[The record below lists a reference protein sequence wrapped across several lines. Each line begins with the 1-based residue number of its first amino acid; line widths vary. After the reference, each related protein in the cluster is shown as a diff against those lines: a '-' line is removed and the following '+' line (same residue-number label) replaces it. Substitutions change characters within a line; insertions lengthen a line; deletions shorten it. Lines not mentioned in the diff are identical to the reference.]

1 MTLELADRSITRP
14 KGLAEDVFVKVG
26 KFHFPTDF
34 VVVDFEADPRVPLI
48 LGRSFLRTGRA
59 LIDVYEGELILRNGD
74 EQLIFHVDKHPLK
87 GQCQMRLILIP
98 EASTTRT
105 CLACLPPPGDDESFL
120 KEDVQEEN
128 FQVYSNPLFEF
139 DDNYNSSDINPL
151 FKEILEDV
159 ESKESN
165 VSNFYEPVLLNTP
178 LFDVDECFDP
188 GGEINK
194 IDAFLDAFNDSEGD
208 VLEILHNTTHN
219 LFLEVEGHSFDPV
232 HYAFHFS
239 SLEPMAFESQME
251 VWEIDYDEES
261 NHEDASDTG
270 DAPKQQQQVIPQTT
284 AISNI
289 KLPILKKEEYDIW
302 AMVWSLLEYIDNEV
316 WKKFKLLKRKGR
328 LRISDGHSQGAYE
341 KHGLN
346 LAMTMRTKPEI
357 DTLSI
362 DDLYNNLRVFEQEI
376 QGASKTSSSAQN
388 VAFVSQSNA
397 SIINGIVQ
405 QGGTHDGRRRE
416 THLYQHQ
423 RSWEASEESDGL
435 ADKMMGIVQLGSNIL
450 QLKRQSMHLWLSAQ
464 AMSVNL
470 CSKLA

>member
-1 MTLELADRSITRP
+1 DLREIELLLNRDPSTNFSPTITI
-14 KGLAEDVFVKVG
+14 
-26 KFHFPTDF
+26 
-34 VVVDFEADPRVPLI
+34 DP
-48 LGRSFLRTGRA
+48 
-59 LIDVYEGELILRNGD
+59 N
-74 EQLIFHVDKHPLK
+74 
-87 GQCQMRLILIP
+87 P
-98 EASTTRT
+98 ERFINEPA
-105 CLACLPPPGDDESFL
+105 LACLPPPGDDESFL
-120 KEDVQEEN
+120 KED
-128 FQVYSNPLFEF
+128 
-139 DDNYNSSDINPL
+139 
-151 FKEILEDV
+151 ILEDV
-159 ESKESN
+159 ESKDSN
-165 VSNFYEPVLLNTP
+165 VSNFDEPVLLNTP
-178 LFDVDECFDP
+178 LFDEDECFDP

-208 VLEILHNTTHN
+208 
-219 LFLEVEGHSFDPV
+219 GHSFDPV

-470 CSKLA
+470 KNWNAMMERELGEGYSFTKKKCFVCGSLSHLIKDCDYYEKKKAREAEVKRVVNTGTDIANITRKEPKPDKNGYGSRKSTQETGKFQPKVNIGQPTRR